1 MKCYKYCGNV
11 TEVKCIFKVYEMP
24 FLNASK
30 HETILG
36 KAIMHGTVA
45 LAVVVA
51 CALVENLF

>member
-1 MKCYKYCGNV
+1 M
-11 TEVKCIFKVYEMP
+11 KCIFKVYEMP

-45 LAVVVA
+45 RSLAILQVT
-51 CALVENLF
+51 ENLF